1 MGLIDKPG
9 KVEGGE
15 IIFEGVNLLKKL
27 RTIRGAKISMIF
39 QDPYSSLNPRWKV
52 GKIIAEPLKLN
63 TDLSDKEIKVKD
75 LFLES
80 RK

>member
-1 MGLIDKPG
+1 
-9 KVEGGE
+9 
-15 IIFEGVNLLKKL
+15 
-27 RTIRGAKISMIF
+27 MIF